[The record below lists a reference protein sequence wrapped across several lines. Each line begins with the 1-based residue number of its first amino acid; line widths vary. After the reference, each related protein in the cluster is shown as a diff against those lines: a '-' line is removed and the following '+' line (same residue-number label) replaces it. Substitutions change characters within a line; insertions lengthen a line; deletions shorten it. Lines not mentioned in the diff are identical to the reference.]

1 LDKEI
6 IKIFYIGLIFNI
18 LYRYQSYL
26 ADLLTNKASLFIIGF
41 ILCFFVNKPGKFSL
55 EKLVLIVLSTRF
67 FLAGG
72 SNYPLLLGILI
83 VGLFV
88 FKSPIYYLFMAL
100 AWFYMENS
108 IYHFV
113 TSDINGKTHNY
124 AGYALLFS
132 LFIYPR
138 NLCRRYNLL
147 KQMLAMGYFY
157 SFCAKFYMSGEFINY
172 FNNDLT
178 NLITA
183 AVVSNA
189 NILPVSVLKI
199 LPEWSVNLMMIFSLI
214 IELSWVSAFFIKGI
228 KIRYLILLTAGM
240 HVMIWL
246 TSGILFSVWISI
258 LLLLLVYDKAVTS
271 NTNSCLVNR
280 C

>member
-1 LDKEI
+1 MV
-6 IKIFYIGLIFNI
+6 FNI
-18 LYRYQSYL
+18 LYRYQSYF
-26 ADLLTNKASLFIIGF
+26 AGFLTSRASLIAIGI
-41 ILCFFVNKPGKFSL
+41 ILCFFINRPVKITL
-55 EKLVLIVLSTRF
+55 EKILLTVLSIRF

-72 SNYPLLLGILI
+72 SNFPLVLGILI

-88 FKSPIYYLFMAL
+88 IKSPIYYLFIAL
-100 AWFYMENS
+100 AWFYMENN
-108 IYHFV
+108 IYFSV

-138 NLCRRYNLL
+138 NLRLRYILL
-147 KQMLAMGYFY
+147 KQLMAMGYFY
-157 SFCAKFYMSGEFINY
+157 SFLAKFHMSGEFINY
-172 FNNDLT
+172 FNNELT

-183 AVVSNA
+183 AVISNA
-189 NILPVSVLKI
+189 NIIPRSI
-199 LPEWSVNLMMIFSLI
+199 LILMPEWSFNFMMVLSLI
-214 IELSWVSAFFIKGI
+214 IEISWVSAFFINGV

-246 TSGILFSVWISI
+246 TSGIFFSVWLTI
-258 LLLLLVYDKAVTS
+258 LLLLYVYDKVVAS
-271 NTNSCLVNR
+271 NARYFLVDK